1 MVTCLGHS
9 TSESLSSWWLRRK
22 AFRRL
27 AVPGLDKPVT
37 IAPCH
42 HVDGDA
48 GDATRLGKMLGSALA
63 EALDNTA
70 EEPEALTGTTVLL
83 LLPRHLSD
91 VTRQGLVDQLAA
103 WLGTEVRVKLL
114 VGGSGLAWQALTE
127 AYSMLDG
134 NNRPRRLVVASVDS
148 GCQPERLAREG
159 ALGRLHSAGHG
170 DGYIAAEGAACVVLE
185 PVNSIFALP
194 EGMFALHRPSVRSVP
209 PIDQTL
215 MAPDSAM
222 LIEVIS
228 EALQRSGMEPAHI
241 GTFVS
246 DADGSAWRSRWES
259 DMQMRQNL
267 NATDR
272 LRPAELLGQ
281 TGVCTGL
288 LSWLLPMAA
297 HQHRLKQVNNALAW
311 SISPDGTLA
320 ANVLERSP
328 H

>member
-9 TSESLSSWWLRRK
+9 TSETLSSWWLQRK

-27 AVPGLDKPVT
+27 PVPGLDKPVT

-48 GDATRLGKMLGSALA
+48 GSATRLARMLGSALA
-63 EALDNTA
+63 EALDNTG
-70 EEPEALTGTTVLL
+70 EEPDEMAGTTVLL

-91 VTRQGLVDQLAA
+91 AARQGLEDQLRA
-103 WLGTEVRVKLL
+103 WLGANVRVKVLI
-114 VGGSGLAWQALTE
+114 GGSGLAWQALTD
-127 AYSMLDG
+127 AYSMLEG

-159 ALGRLHSAGHG
+159 ALGRLHTAGNG
-170 DGYIAAEGAACVVLE
+170 EGYIAAESAACVVLE

-209 PIDQTL
+209 PIDQTQ

-222 LIEVIS
+222 LLEVTS
-228 EALQRSGMEPAHI
+228 EALQRSGMESPHI
-241 GTFVS
+241 GTLVS

-267 NATDR
+267 SATDR
-272 LRPAELLGQ
+272 WRPAELLGQ

-297 HQHRLKQVNNALAW
+297 HQARLTRVNNALAW